1 MFEINDP
8 QVVAETID
16 GEVVIINME
25 RGTYF
30 SIRGIGTYVWSGLVL
45 GLAPQ
50 EIAQNIQNVNVD
62 ATGAGE
68 DVERFVE
75 TLLADGLL
83 RRCKD
88 PIRREHATNVCTIP
102 NGAYRPP
109 ELEKFTDMESLLLL
123 DPIHD
128 VDQKGWPHLQ

>member
-30 SIRGIGTYVWSGLVL
+30 
-45 GLAPQ
+45 
-50 EIAQNIQNVNVD
+50 NIKNVNVD

-128 VDQKGWPHLQ
+128 VDQKGWPHVQ